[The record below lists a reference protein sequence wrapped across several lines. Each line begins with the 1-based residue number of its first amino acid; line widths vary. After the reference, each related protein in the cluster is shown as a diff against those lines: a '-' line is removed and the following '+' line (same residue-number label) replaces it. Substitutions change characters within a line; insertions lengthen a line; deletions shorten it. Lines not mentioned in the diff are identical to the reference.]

1 MLISQSHHTTLIQ
14 LGNIMVLMS
23 EKEVNVHLKI
33 CWDGGSHAKC
43 FYHRNKQTKRWEQKK
58 NPKGM

>member
-33 CWDGGSHAKC
+33 CWDGRSHAKC
-43 FYHRNKQTKRWEQKK
+43 FYHRNRQKDENK
-58 NPKGM
+58 IKILKGCS